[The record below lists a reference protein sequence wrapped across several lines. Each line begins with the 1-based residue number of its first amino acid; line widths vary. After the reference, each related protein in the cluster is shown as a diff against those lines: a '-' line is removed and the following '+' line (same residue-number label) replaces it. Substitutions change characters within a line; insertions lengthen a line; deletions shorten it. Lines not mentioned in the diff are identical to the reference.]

1 MRSAIRSAARSVMR
15 SGAVAVSVAVLSGTA
30 GCGSPGIT
38 DARLNRA
45 VGPTFA
51 NLYVLQQSLRGR
63 QVTAAS
69 LRSRAAC
76 TRGGPATADRGAG
89 NDWVCSVTWFNT
101 GPGIP
106 ATASYQVHVQTNG
119 CYTADGDGPAD
130 LNGQQLIVASDGAT
144 VTNPL
149 WEFDGCFD
157 TT

>member
-1 MRSAIRSAARSVMR
+1 MRRSAVTAAMVAAIA
-15 SGAVAVSVAVLSGTA
+15 AVTLGST
-30 GCGSPGIT
+30 GCGTSGIT
-38 DARLNRA
+38 RDRLNHA

-51 NLYVLQQSLRGR
+51 ELYALQQSLRGR

-69 LRSRAAC
+69 ARARADC
-76 TRGGPATADRGAG
+76 ARGGPATADSGAG
-89 NDWVCSVTWFNT
+89 NDWACTITWFDT
-101 GPGIP
+101 GPNI
-106 ATASYQVHVQTNG
+106 ARTAAYQVHVQTNG

-130 LNGQQLIVASDGAT
+130 LNGRQMIVAADGAT

>member
-1 MRSAIRSAARSVMR
+1 MWKRASAA
-15 SGAVAVSVAVLSGTA
+15 AVLLGLLGAT
-30 GCGSPGIT
+30 GCGSSGIT
-38 DARLNRA
+38 DERLNHA

-63 QVTAAS
+63 TVTAAS
-69 LRSRAAC
+69 MRPKATC
-76 TRGGPATADRGAG
+76 TRGSSGADVGAG
-89 NDWVCSVTWFNT
+89 NDWVCSVNWFDT
-101 GPGIP
+101 GPNITV
-106 ATASYQVHVQTNG
+106 TASYQVHVQTNG

-130 LNGQQLIVASDGAT
+130 LNGRQSIVAADGAT

>member
-1 MRSAIRSAARSVMR
+1 MRW
-15 SGAVAVSVAVLSGTA
+15 GAVAVIAAVLLTVS
-30 GCGSPGIT
+30 GCGSSGIT
-38 DARLNRA
+38 SARLNRA
-45 VGPTFA
+45 VAPTFA

-63 QVTAAS
+63 RVTAAS
-69 LRSRAAC
+69 LNSKADCA
-76 TRGGPATADRGAG
+76 RGGPETADSGAG
-89 NDWVCSVTWFNT
+89 NDWACTVTWFNT
-101 GPGIP
+101 GPNIA

-130 LNGQQLIVASDGAT
+130 LNGQQLITAADGAT